1 MSFQLVKESIEQKI
15 IIIDSAEPNIIILI
29 LIEPETVTQEWKT
42 KKPFLKNKSTSLQT
56 MKYDIN

>member
-42 KKPFLKNKSTSLQT
+42 KNLF
-56 MKYDIN
+56 